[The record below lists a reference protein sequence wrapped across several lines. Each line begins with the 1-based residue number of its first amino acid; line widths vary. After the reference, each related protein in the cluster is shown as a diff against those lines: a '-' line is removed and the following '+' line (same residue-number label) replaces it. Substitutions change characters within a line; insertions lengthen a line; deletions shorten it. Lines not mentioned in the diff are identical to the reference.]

1 VYTNVGTSASGGSNT
16 GKKGNWGVVGVESVD
31 AGDGR
36 GQRDSGQSAT
46 TINVY
51 ATVSGTANPV
61 EYGQAVADALAA
73 YYRNGGPRP

>member
-36 GQRDSGQSAT
+36 GQRDSAAPIVVQLMLDGRAIAEITAYQEAQKR
-46 TINVY
+46 
-51 ATVSGTANPV
+51 GT
-61 EYGQAVADALAA
+61 
-73 YYRNGGPRP
+73 R